1 MVKALQT
8 RSKLRLPHDL
18 VCEGSSA
25 GGVEGVQ
32 MAGGEEVISF
42 GGTLQKKNIGKFTV
56 KYGHPI
62 CPPCNY
68 CKMYRNTLNF

>member
-1 MVKALQT
+1 MPILLLRWNFFVHPVKHAFTMEKALQT

-25 GGVEGVQ
+25 GGGEGVQ

-42 GGTLQKKNIGKFTV
+42 GGTLAKKISENL
-56 KYGHPI
+56 P
-62 CPPCNY
+62 
-68 CKMYRNTLNF
+68 